1 MQAYQCHYQDYGV
14 FDKCV
19 HFVLMVDL
27 PGIAPGS
34 TMPSLG
40 RDYNNKTIYRV
51 LSAGF
56 DLVVIALGQSA
67 HHIHSRSEVFLGSD
81 IVKLGS
87 QHICHV

>member
-34 TMPSLG
+34 TTPSLG
-40 RDYNNKTIYRV
+40 RDYNNSFSI
-51 LSAGF
+51 
-56 DLVVIALGQSA
+56 
-67 HHIHSRSEVFLGSD
+67 
-81 IVKLGS
+81 
-87 QHICHV
+87 

>member
-40 RDYNNKTIYRV
+40 RDYNNHLLITCSLPSV
-51 LSAGF
+51 LDNGVCMSASSPFCCGNTRR
-56 DLVVIALGQSA
+56 Q
-67 HHIHSRSEVFLGSD
+67 
-81 IVKLGS
+81 
-87 QHICHV
+87 